1 MVNYTFDKKFLEA
14 VGKLPKRSRI
24 QALREIGKIEWQR
37 CAEDIFYWIDERKH
51 PAMPYVYT
59 HDPHIYYICGICN
72 DGNTYEGKHRKN
84 HLKIIHQ
91 IEVGSTL
98 EMMKYFKEIPTTRP
112 FPLEDYM
119 PPIIEAW
126 LNEQYV
132 FIQKSRDMKATWL
145 TVAMYTWDAL
155 FHEGRQHI
163 FQSEDST
170 KTFDL
175 VKRSWIIYKNQ
186 PKFIRQIHPAHP
198 SAGIAKAGVL
208 RIDTLNSEIMGFPQG
223 ADQIRQYHPSGV
235 FLDEA
240 AYLVEAGPTF
250 TAVKPAIESGGKFTA
265 VSSANPSWFWKACI
279 DELD

>member
-1 MVNYTFDKKFLEA
+1 
-14 VGKLPKRSRI
+14 
-24 QALREIGKIEWQR
+24 
-37 CAEDIFYWIDERKH
+37 
-51 PAMPYVYT
+51 
-59 HDPHIYYICGICN
+59 
-72 DGNTYEGKHRKN
+72 
-84 HLKIIHQ
+84 
-91 IEVGSTL
+91 
-98 EMMKYFKEIPTTRP
+98 
-112 FPLEDYM
+112 
-119 PPIIEAW
+119 
-126 LNEQYV
+126 V

-163 FQSEDST
+163 FQSEDAR
-170 KTFDL
+170 KTSDL
-175 VKRSWIIYKNQ
+175 VKRAWIIYKHQ
-186 PKFIRQIHPAHP
+186 PKFIRQIHLAHP
-198 SAGIAKAGVL
+198 SMGIAKAGVL